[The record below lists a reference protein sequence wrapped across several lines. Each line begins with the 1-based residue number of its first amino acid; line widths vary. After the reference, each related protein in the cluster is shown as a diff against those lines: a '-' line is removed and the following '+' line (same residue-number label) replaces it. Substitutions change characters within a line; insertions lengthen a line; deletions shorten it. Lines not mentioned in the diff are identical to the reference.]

1 MPLLPT
7 TQHFFSPQQATIA
20 QQPSANPLI
29 QHTANTL
36 QKPTET
42 TLTPRWAQLCQPTH
56 QLTTLSVGIAALN
69 LPVWLVQQ
77 ALTAWETATQQGVTF
92 KLVLSEHLVS
102 RCDIVFYWSN
112 QPLANTPENH
122 HPHSTGQAWLHV
134 KPIQNKPIIIGS
146 TIELVEHPT
155 IDTYLPKTQQEQRL
169 YTTLL
174 HEIGHALG
182 LNHGKQRNSIMHP
195 TGWRNTVLS
204 TEDVALF
211 KALYPTKLTD

>member
-1 MPLLPT
+1 M
-7 TQHFFSPQQATIA
+7 
-20 QQPSANPLI
+20 
-29 QHTANTL
+29 
-36 QKPTET
+36 
-42 TLTPRWAQLCQPTH
+42 
-56 QLTTLSVGIAALN
+56 GIAALN

-122 HPHSTGQAWLHV
+122 HPHSTGQAWLRV

-155 IDTYLPKTQQEQRL
+155 IDTYLQKTQQEQRL